1 MTNPSDSDKHNQTA
15 LRALLD
21 GRALGMMFQP
31 IVRLD
36 DGVVTAHEAL
46 VRGPEGSALHLPGL
60 LFATARSIGLEL
72 ELEVAC
78 VEAAV
83 RLFDPAAPGKLY
95 VNACALTIRHLAGD
109 GCVWLLSLLGER
121 GLSPARLVLELTEHE
136 RVTDVDALRVS
147 LSRLAALGIAIALD
161 DFGDGRS
168 SLRLWSE
175 LAPARVKLDRYF
187 ANRIHTDSRR
197 VEAVRAAV
205 QLARAFGAELVAEGI
220 EDEAELA
227 VLRDL
232 GVQFGQ
238 GYLLGR
244 PQAQTTSRVA
254 PEVAAMMHTR
264 QIAVL
269 PDTPHRDVAAGT
281 VARLAVS
288 APAVERDTSN
298 QAVVQ
303 VFAEHP
309 QLLALPVL
317 EQGIPVGLINRR
329 SFMDLYAQPFH
340 KEVYGK
346 RPCSLFM
353 NVNPLRVERSTPLD
367 AMSTVLAGEDQ
378 RYLYD
383 GFVVTDHGRYCGVA
397 TGESLV
403 RAVTEMRIEAARH
416 ANPLTF
422 LPGNIPITE
431 HLQRLMAGQASYAAS
446 YFDLNN
452 FKPFNDLYGYY
463 RGDEMIKLA
472 ARSIQDEADP
482 LRDFVGHVGGDDF
495 IVLFQS
501 EDWQARCERVIS
513 RFNADARGL
522 FNSEELASGFM
533 EGEDRKGNRTTFP
546 LTTLCAGVVL
556 GLGRNFRTAEEV
568 ASAAASA
575 KRQAKACGGG
585 LHVDAGSVECA
596 NDAALE
602 TVGFEP
608 DRLETSGM
616 PALHCVAGRTGH
628 GKRVAVE

>member
-1 MTNPSDSDKHNQTA
+1 MHTHQTTDHNQTA

-21 GRALGMMFQP
+21 GRALGMVFQP

-36 DGVVTAHEAL
+36 DGTVSAHEAL
-46 VRGPEGSALHLPGL
+46 VRGPEGGALHLPAV
-60 LFATARSIGLEL
+60 LFATARSMALEAA
-72 ELEVAC
+72 LEVAC
-78 VEAAV
+78 VEAAL
-83 RLFDPAAPGKLY
+83 RLFDPATPGHLF
-95 VNACALTIRHLAGD
+95 VNCSAGTIRHLAGD
-109 GCVWLLSLLGER
+109 GCVGLLSMLGEA
-121 GLSPARLVLELTEHE
+121 GLSPSRLVLELTEHE
-136 RVTDVDALRVS
+136 RVSDIEGLRQS
-147 LSRLAALGIAIALD
+147 IARLGALGVTMALD

-168 SLRLWSE
+168 SLRLWAE

-187 ANRIHTDSRR
+187 AHGIHNDNRR

-205 QLARAFGAELVAEGI
+205 QLARSFGAQLVAEGI
-220 EDEAELA
+220 EENAELA

-244 PQAQTTSRVA
+244 PQGQTLSHVSAQVRAQLQS
-254 PEVAAMMHTR
+254 R

-269 PDTPHRDVAAGT
+269 PGTPHRDLSAGT
-281 VARLAVS
+281 VARLAMS
-288 APAVERDTSN
+288 APAVEPGTHNLS
-298 QAVVQ
+298 VVQ
-303 VFAEHP
+303 VFSEHP

-317 EQGIPVGLINRR
+317 DQGIPVGLINRR
-329 SFMDLYAQPFH
+329 GFMDLYAQPYH

-353 NVNPLRVERSTPLD
+353 NPNPLRVERNTPLD
-367 AMSTVLAGEDQ
+367 AMSAVLAGEDQ

-383 GFVVTDHGRYCGVA
+383 GFVVTENGRYCGVA

-431 HLQRLMAGQASYAAS
+431 HLQRLMAGRASYAAS

-472 ARSIQDEADP
+472 ARSIQQEADP

-501 EDWQARCERVIS
+501 EDWRERCERVIAC
-513 RFNADARGL
+513 FNNDARSL
-522 FNSEELASGFM
+522 FNSEELESGHM
-533 EGEDRKGNRTTFP
+533 EGEDRKGNRTRFP

-556 GLGRNFRTAEEV
+556 GQGSSFRTAEEV

-575 KRQAKACGGG
+575 KRQAKASGGG
-585 LHVDAGSVECA
+585 LHVDIAPPASA
-596 NDAALE
+596 NDDGTTSATDAA
-602 TVGFEP
+602 
-608 DRLETSGM
+608 
-616 PALHCVAGRTGH
+616 AGRQ
-628 GKRVAVE
+628 VA

>member
-1 MTNPSDSDKHNQTA
+1 MHTSSDKLNQTA
-15 LRALLD
+15 LRALID
-21 GRALGMMFQP
+21 GRALGMVFQP

-36 DGVVTAHEAL
+36 DAAVVAHEAL
-46 VRGPEGSALHLPGL
+46 VRGPEGGALHLPAV
-60 LFATARSIGLEL
+60 LFATARAIGLEA
-72 ELEVAC
+72 ELEIAC

-83 RLFDPAAPGKLY
+83 RQFDPATPGQLY
-95 VNACALTIRHLAGD
+95 VNCSAGTIRHLGSE
-109 GCVWLLSLLGER
+109 GCVGLLSLLAGHA
-121 GLSPARLVLELTEHE
+121 LSPARVVLELTEHE
-136 RVTDVDALRVS
+136 RVTDVDSLRIS
-147 LSRLAALGIAIALD
+147 QARLSALGIVVALD

-168 SLRLWSE
+168 SLRLWAE
-175 LAPARVKLDRYF
+175 LAPPRVKLDRYF
-187 ANRIHTDSRR
+187 THGIHTDSRR

-205 QLARAFGAELVAEGI
+205 QLARSFGAELVAEGI
-220 EDEAELA
+220 EHEAELA

-232 GVQFGQ
+232 GVHFGQ

-244 PQAQTTSRVA
+244 PQGQTVSHMRPAVIA
-254 PEVAAMMHTR
+254 LMQSR

-269 PDTPHRDVAAGT
+269 PDTPHRDMSTGT
-281 VARLAVS
+281 VSRLAIS
-288 APAVERDTSN
+288 APAVEPDTPN
-298 QAVVQ
+298 LTVVQ
-303 VFAEHP
+303 VFADHP
-309 QLLALPVL
+309 ELLALPVL

-329 SFMDLYAQPFH
+329 SFMDLYTQPYH

-346 RPCSLFM
+346 RPCALFM
-353 NVNPLRVERSTPLD
+353 NPNPLRVERSTPLES
-367 AMSTVLAGEDQ
+367 MSTVLAGEDQ

-383 GFVVTDHGRYCGVA
+383 GFVVTEHGRYVGVA

-431 HLQRLMAGQASYAAS
+431 HLQRLMAGRASYAAS

-472 ARSIQDEADP
+472 ARSIQHEADP

-501 EDWQARCERVIS
+501 EDWQARCERIIA
-513 RFNADARGL
+513 RFNTEARGL
-522 FNSEELASGFM
+522 FNAEELASGHM
-533 EGEDRKGNRTTFP
+533 EGEDRKGNRTRFP

-556 GLGRNFRTAEEV
+556 GQGGGFRTAEEV

-575 KRQAKACGGG
+575 KRQAKASGGG
-585 LHVDAGSVECA
+585 LHVQTAGCSA
-596 NDAALE
+596 NDAAPE
-602 TVGFEP
+602 V
-608 DRLETSGM
+608 
-616 PALHCVAGRTGH
+616 PALDVA
-628 GKRVAVE
+628 

>member
-1 MTNPSDSDKHNQTA
+1 MHTDSDQHNQTA

-21 GRALGMMFQP
+21 GRALGIVFQP
-31 IVRLD
+31 IMCFD
-36 DGVVTAHEAL
+36 DGAITAHEAL
-46 VRGPEGSALHLPGL
+46 VRGPEGSPLHLPAV
-60 LFATARSIGLEL
+60 LFATARAIGLEGEL
-72 ELEVAC
+72 ELAC
-78 VEAAV
+78 LEAAV
-83 RLFDPAAPGKLY
+83 RSFDLATPGTLY
-95 VNACALTIRHLAGD
+95 VNASADTIQHLAGE
-109 GCVWLLSLLGER
+109 GCVWLLSLLGDR

-136 RVTDVDALRVS
+136 RVTEVEALRAS
-147 LSRLAALGIAIALD
+147 LARLAALGVNVALD

-168 SLRLWSE
+168 SLRLWAE

-187 ANRIHTDSRR
+187 AHQIHTDSRR
-197 VEAVRAAV
+197 VEVVRAAV

-220 EDEAELA
+220 ECEAELA

-232 GVQFGQ
+232 GVRFGQ
-238 GYLLGR
+238 GYLIGR
-244 PQAQTTSRVA
+244 PQAQTVSRLPASVA
-254 PEVAAMMHTR
+254 SLLDSQ

-269 PDTPHRDVAAGT
+269 PDVPHRDPSTGT
-281 VARLAVS
+281 VSRLAVS
-288 APAVERDTSN
+288 APAVEPATHN
-298 QAVVQ
+298 VAVVQ
-303 VFAEHP
+303 LFTEHP
-309 QLLALPVL
+309 HLLALPVL
-317 EQGIPVGLINRR
+317 ENGIPVGLINRR
-329 SFMDLYAQPFH
+329 SFMDLYTQPYH

-353 NVNPLRVERSTPLD
+353 NPNPLRVERSTPLD

-383 GFVVTDHGRYCGVA
+383 GFVVTEHGRYVGVA

-431 HLQRLMAGQASYAAS
+431 HLQRLMASRASYAAS

-501 EDWQARCERVIS
+501 DDWQARCERIIR
-513 RFNADARGL
+513 RFNADARNL
-522 FNSEELASGFM
+522 FNEEELSSGFM
-533 EGEDRKGNRTTFP
+533 EGEDRKGNRTRFP

-556 GLGRNFRTAEEV
+556 GQGNSFRTAEEV

-575 KRQAKACGGG
+575 KRQAKASGGG
-585 LHVDAGSVECA
+585 LHVEASTLPRA
-596 NDAALE
+596 NDPIVQPAPLRIGRQALE
-602 TVGFEP
+602 MV
-608 DRLETSGM
+608 
-616 PALHCVAGRTGH
+616 
-628 GKRVAVE
+628 